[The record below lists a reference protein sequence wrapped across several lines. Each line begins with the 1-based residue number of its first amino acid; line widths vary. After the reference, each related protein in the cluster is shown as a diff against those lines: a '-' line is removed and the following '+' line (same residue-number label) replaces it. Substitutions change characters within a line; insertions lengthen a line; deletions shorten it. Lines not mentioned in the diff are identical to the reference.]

1 MPAGYRPDDALLPAE
16 LARRDGLAYALFLPE
31 RPASAGLVVLHGADS
46 AKESHYDFARLAVAS
61 GLAAL
66 CFDLRGHGD
75 SEGALG
81 HGALRDVATMADRV
95 REACSGGP
103 VALRGSSMGGWL
115 ALCCAPR
122 AGAAAVVAICP
133 ATGRGLRR
141 GVRDGR
147 FAFRADPGGFE
158 ALVSEQ
164 DALAAASTLGERL
177 LLMHAEGDEQV
188 PVTVS
193 AELHAAAPGSRFV
206 RVPGGH
212 HRSIQHDGELQ
223 AASLRWLLAG
233 LGDGPGH
240 GRRVSNH
247 TK

>member
-1 MPAGYRPDDALLPAE
+1 MPAAYRPDDALRPAE
-16 LARRDGLAYALFLPE
+16 LAHRDGLAYALFLPE
-31 RPASAGLVVLHGADS
+31 CPASAGLLVLHGADS
-46 AKESHYDFARLAVAS
+46 AKESHYDFARLAAAS

-75 SEGALG
+75 SDAVLGGGALD
-81 HGALRDVATMADRV
+81 DVATMAGRV

-103 VALRGSSMGGWL
+103 LALRGSSMGGWL
-115 ALCCAPR
+115 ALCSARPVE
-122 AGAAAVVAICP
+122 AAAVVAICP
-133 ATGRGLRR
+133 ATGPGLRR

-147 FAFRADPGGFE
+147 FAFRADPEGFD

-164 DALAAASTLGERL
+164 DAVAAASTLGERL

-188 PVTVS
+188 PITVS

-212 HRSIQHDGELQ
+212 HRSIQHDRELQ

-233 LGDGPGH
+233 VTAPH
-240 GRRVSNH
+240 
-247 TK
+247 